1 MQGVIRAKV
10 LDLKVYTDQIAQV
23 LGFEWKVAPTETLLE
38 CGSPSMLVQVPHG
51 CAEPAAGPLRLLGG
65 DRGPP

>member
-1 MQGVIRAKV
+1 MQGVICAKV

-38 CGSPSMLVQVPHG
+38 CGSPSMLVQVPHPWV
-51 CAEPAAGPLRLLGG
+51 C
-65 DRGPP
+65 